1 MLSDSLNT
9 TVTVIATL
17 QNSVVS
23 YNTLKLNYLLLVGI
37 AAQLAGIAGFWLVQK
52 RFKLSTKTMFDAVM
66 LGIVLLDGWGM
77 IGIWTHK
84 FGFHHEYEFWLYQVW
99 YGLFVC
105 PWYSYSQIMISEVT
119 PRGKEF
125 LFFALFSI
133 MGKTSAFIGP
143 IVSSAIIDA
152 DTTENSPGNNSLPFY
167 FLFGLSVIS
176 MIILATFVDLKKSRI
191 EQDKMLEEERQ
202 VKERRASVVAV
213 QRGVSVDEV
222 LGRKDGNQA
231 TLKKSDSPGS
241 EETKQAETMWGKKL

>member
-9 TVTVIATL
+9 TVTVVATL

-23 YNTLKLNYLLLVGI
+23 YSALTLNYLFIVGI
-37 AAQLAGIAGFWLVQK
+37 AAQLAGIFGFWTVQK
-52 RFKLSTKTMFDAVM
+52 RFGLSTKTMFDAVM

-77 IGIWTHK
+77 IGIWTQK
-84 FGFHHEYEFWLYQVW
+84 FGFHHEWEFWVYQVW

-143 IVSSAIIDA
+143 IVSPSNYGVKYACG
-152 DTTENSPGNNSLPFY
+152 TFFEPPTLMHVTRG
-167 FLFGLSVIS
+167 IS
-176 MIILATFVDLKKSRI
+176 SKIPLRLRCAPELAKLVL
-191 EQDKMLEEERQ
+191 
-202 VKERRASVVAV
+202 RA
-213 QRGVSVDEV
+213 
-222 LGRKDGNQA
+222 
-231 TLKKSDSPGS
+231 
-241 EETKQAETMWGKKL
+241 